1 MRSRQL
7 TDSFTPREIN
17 SSIYVQTIGPCLTS
31 CHTISS
37 NYTRGN
43 RVPILRIE
51 IYTNTKHGEFG
62 TAKKKKNCWL
72 FFERLASD
80 ESDRKNKAKKEGS
93 TGVSALWELNIFVRI
108 IPNVMNN

>member
-7 TDSFTPREIN
+7 TDSFTPLEIN
-17 SSIYVQTIGPCLTS
+17 SSTYVQTIGHCLTS
-31 CHTISS
+31 CHKISS

-62 TAKKKKNCWL
+62 TGKKNCCL